1 MAEKVALTLGLS
13 KVPHTRA
20 LFETA
25 VQPDGI
31 ELSCTSSAGRT
42 TAEPVMEGTLDG
54 GEFSLSSL
62 MQALE
67 RGVRLRVLP
76 IFLGRGFVHR
86 ALWRRDGS
94 GIESPSDYAG
104 KRVAIHR
111 YNNSAGMWARALLAE
126 YGVPPGSIRWYAAV
140 REPEGESLPRG
151 REVTYVDGPA
161 QRLVEMLEVGEVDGA
176 LERYLYTPG
185 PVVQRVFQDYREAEE
200 EHYRRTRIFPMYHAL
215 VLRPEVVEGRPW
227 LIQSLLEAFRE
238 SRRRAS
244 DYMTE
249 QERREA
255 DWLLSVLDNDPYAY
269 RLGDSERR
277 SFRYMNEALVR
288 EGVLR
293 TLLEPQEL
301 FATHG

>member
-20 LFETA
+20 LLETA

-31 ELSCTSSAGRT
+31 ELTCTSGPGLRTVSEPIIAGT
-42 TAEPVMEGTLDG
+42 IDG

-62 MQALE
+62 MQVGEGGL
-67 RGVRLRVLP
+67 RLCVLP
-76 IFLGRGFVHR
+76 IFLGQGVIHR

-94 GIESPSDYAG
+94 G
-104 KRVAIHR
+104 
-111 YNNSAGMWARALLAE
+111 
-126 YGVPPGSIRWYAAV
+126 
-140 REPEGESLPRG
+140 
-151 REVTYVDGPA
+151 
-161 QRLVEMLEVGEVDGA
+161 MLEVGEVDGA

-185 PVVQRVFQDYREAEE
+185 PVVQRVFQDYHEAEK
-200 EHYRRTRIFPMYHAL
+200 EHYRRTHIFPMYHAL

-227 LIQSLLEAFRE
+227 IIQSLLEAFRE

-249 QERREA
+249 RERHEA
-255 DWLLSVLDNDPYAY
+255 DWVLSVLDDDPYAY

-288 EGVLR
+288 EGAVR
-293 TLLEPQEL
+293 TLFEPEEF
-301 FATHG
+301 FATRG